1 LSQRRGAAADR
12 GDRPRRTF
20 RRVSRGHRATMAG
33 SVESPLWKP
42 CCRCALPSQALTG
55 GRRQTDRQTTPDRKR
70 RTTHGR
76 QGLKSHIR
84 KPHSAHCTPPA
95 NPIHPHPHPRLHPEG
110 LTLSHLLH
118 LHQTTTSHTSSC
130 HSHRIAHAE
139 PERVEHRSPQRQT
152 PPWEIHPLYSSIAS
166 GSAASIAARRNLAI
180 GPRQTG
186 RRGRNF
192 PSGRQNECTRSWA
205 RSLRD
210 LAAGADR
217 RRYLK
222 THVKNHTKNHAPK
235 LNRNSQPTLRD
246 RPPFDQNHHELAI
259 YMNHAPRT
267 VRPCVGCVCSP
278 CAAAEQRS
286 GNTQPKDIAPSPRPR
301 RGAPRDLAPRNLASD
316 CARGGSMRRTLLDAP
331 LPTMRE

>member
-1 LSQRRGAAADR
+1 MHVQG
-12 GDRPRRTF
+12 G
-20 RRVSRGHRATMAG
+20 RVSNPTYA
-33 SVESPLWKP
+33 SPTLHTAP
-42 CCRCALPSQALTG
+42 LPQIPFILTLI
-55 GRRQTDRQTTPDRKR
+55 QD
-70 RTTHGR
+70 
-76 QGLKSHIR
+76 
-84 KPHSAHCTPPA
+84 CTQ
-95 NPIHPHPHPRLHPEG
+95 G

-118 LHQTTTSHTSSC
+118 LLQTTTSHTSSC

-152 PPWEIHPLYSSIAS
+152 EHPPGWKSTATVSHQDQPPRSP
-166 GSAASIAARRNLAI
+166 RRNLAI

-267 VRPCVGCVCSP
+267 ARPCVGCVCSP

-301 RGAPRDLAPRNLASD
+301 RAAPRDLAPRNLASD